1 MENAIQIEIEVNQNK
16 GASMRKIEKNMITA
30 IQNCEDWSSSNTSV
44 TQFKPYQTT
53 QVRLHGHLIA
63 IIRNIETDTWHRNDI
78 ELNTTFGTVTK
89 PITYRTNTTKS
100 RLNALLAY
108 TPFKIVQKNYQWFV
122 HSNITNQMMPFYDG
136 IKLPY

>member
-1 MENAIQIEIEVNQNK
+1 MENAIQIEIEVNQNE
-16 GASMRKIEKNMITA
+16 GVSMKKIEKIMVDA
-30 IQNCEDWSSSNTSV
+30 IENRKDWSNGNTSV
-44 TQFKPYQTT
+44 NRFYVHNFEGVRT
-53 QVRLHGHLIA
+53 QVRLHGNLIA
-63 IIRNIETDTWHRNDI
+63 IITDIKTDSWQRNDI
-78 ELNTTFGTVTK
+78 ELSSCGWETV
-89 PITYRTNTTKS
+89 TTKS

>member
-1 MENAIQIEIEVNQNK
+1 MNNAIEIEIEVNQNE
-16 GASMRKIEKNMITA
+16 GVSMRKIEKNMMTA
-30 IQNCEDWSSSNTSV
+30 IENKKDFSNGNTSV
-44 TQFKPYQTT
+44 NHFYVSAFEGVQT
-53 QVRLHGHLIA
+53 QVRLHGNLIA
-63 IIRNIETDTWHRNDI
+63 IITDIKTDTWQRNDI
-78 ELNTTFGTVTK
+78 ELSSCGWETA
-89 PITYRTNTTKS
+89 TTKS

>member
-1 MENAIQIEIEVNQNK
+1 MENAIQIEIEVNQNE
-16 GASMRKIEKNMITA
+16 GVSMKKIENNMVDA
-30 IQNCEDWSSSNTSV
+30 IENSKDWSNGNTSV
-44 TQFKPYQTT
+44 NRFYVHNFEGVRT
-53 QVRLHGHLIA
+53 QVRLHGNLIA
-63 IIRNIETDTWHRNDI
+63 IITDIKTDSWQRNDI
-78 ELNTTFGTVTK
+78 ELSSCGWETV
-89 PITYRTNTTKS
+89 TTKS